1 MTTLDLWASDFTPE
15 IVALAKSRILDGGN
29 IASKSSLDQRSAK
42 LVLLLVREMNPL
54 ETLTSGEQAI
64 LTGNT
69 LVTLRQLKKEGS
81 FSNVVNF
88 IF

>member
-15 IVALAKSRILDGGN
+15 IVALAKTRILDGGN
-29 IASKSSLDQRSAK
+29 IVSGSELDQRSAK

-54 ETLTSGEQAI
+54 ETLTNEEKAI
-64 LTGNT
+64 LTGT
-69 LVTLRQLKKEGS
+69 SLPTFRKMRTDGS
-81 FSNVVNF
+81 LSNVVNF